1 MDCNVFNPVD
11 LPCGRTIENRLVKTA
26 MYEHMANFSGGPPNE
41 FHYGLYSEWAKHGW
55 GMILTG
61 NVQVSPQHL
70 TLGRDIVVPPTLDA
84 EDVKPFKKLAEV
96 IHGAVDGTRSL
107 AIMQL
112 SHAGRQ
118 SANFIG
124 GRLPFVPPLAPSSVR
139 VGTRRDENRGGGT
152 ISNLIFHALFQVP
165 MEMTALDIL
174 HVQSSFVRGA
184 LLAYKSGFDG
194 IQLHAAHGYLLAQFM
209 SPKSNIRNDK
219 YSVAPENA
227 TRMLS
232 EIIEA
237 IRKVVPTTFII
248 GIKINSADYVTSGN
262 TEEVSQ
268 EGERRV
274 LDHIRTIASWGVID
288 FIEISG
294 GDYEKPDFMA
304 CSGSQKLD
312 RQAFFAQ
319 FSRTVMKDLHQSPVP
334 FSSVPLILLTGG
346 LRSHSHLH
354 AALMSRHADLL
365 GIGRCAVLC
374 PDLPKI
380 LRSQLQN
387 NKSSST
393 WADKPFTREP
403 EAVFRASK
411 WVPSVK
417 LIGSGV
423 GTAWYTTRMRDIAIS
438 QIKNPRA
445 EPPPA
450 DYNRGGLIAVSMMWA
465 WFDSRIA
472 PIWVLGILMVLVVT
486 AGFSVSTK
494 NGVIGTPG

>member
-70 TLGRDIVVPPTLDA
+70 TLGRDIVVPPTLNA
-84 EDVKPFKKLAEV
+84 EDLKPFERLAEV
-96 IHGAVDGTRSL
+96 IHGVVDGTRSL

-124 GRLPFVPPLAPSSVR
+124 GRPPFVPPLAPSSVR
-139 VGTRRDENRGGGT
+139 VGAGHTESCRRGA
-152 ISNLIFHALFQVP
+152 ISDLIFHALFQVP
-165 MEMTALDIL
+165 TEMTTLDIL
-174 HVQSSFVRGA
+174 YVQSSFVRGA

-194 IQLHAAHGYLLAQFM
+194 VQLHAAHGYLLAQFM
-209 SPKSNIRNDK
+209 SHKSNIRNDE
-219 YSVAPENA
+219 YSAAPENV

-232 EIIEA
+232 EIVKA

-248 GIKINSADYVTSGN
+248 GIKINSADYITYGGA
-262 TEEVSQ
+262 EEVYQ

-274 LDHIRTIASWGVID
+274 LDHIRTIASWGIID

-312 RQAFFAQ
+312 RQAFFTR
-319 FSRTVMKDLHQSPVP
+319 FSRTVMKDLYRSPVP

-346 LRSHSHLH
+346 LRSHSHLQ
-354 AALMSRHADLL
+354 AALMSKHADLL
-365 GIGRCAVLC
+365 GIGRGAVLC
-374 PDLPKI
+374 PDLPEI
-380 LRSQLQN
+380 LRLQLQN

-393 WADKPFTREP
+393 WADRPFAHEP

-411 WVPSVK
+411 WVPSVG
-417 LIGSGV
+417 LIGAGV

-438 QIKNPRA
+438 QIKKPRA
-445 EPPPA
+445 EPPPV
-450 DYNRGGLIAVSMMWA
+450 DYNRGGLIAVFKMWA
-465 WFDSRIA
+465 WFDSRII
-472 PIWVLGILMVLVVT
+472 PIWVLGIFIMLIVT
-486 AGFSVSTK
+486 AEVFYQH
-494 NGVIGTPG
+494 

>member
-1 MDCNVFNPVD
+1 MDCDVFNPVD

-124 GRLPFVPPLAPSSVR
+124 GRPPFVPPLAPSSVC
-139 VGTRRDENRGGGT
+139 VGGGHDKNRERSAV
-152 ISNLIFHALFQVP
+152 SNLIFHALFQVP
-165 MEMTALDIL
+165 MEMTALDISN
-174 HVQSSFVRGA
+174 VQSSFVQGA
-184 LLAYKSGFDG
+184 LLAYKAGFDG

-209 SPKSNIRNDK
+209 SPKSNIRDDK

-232 EIIEA
+232 EIVEA

-319 FSRTVMKDLHQSPVP
+319 FSRTVMKDLHRSPVP

-346 LRSHSHLH
+346 LRSHSHLQ
-354 AALMSRHADLL
+354 AALMSKHADLL

-380 LRSQLQN
+380 LRLQLQN

-411 WVPSVK
+411 WIPSVK

-450 DYNRGGLIAVSMMWA
+450 DYNRGGLIAVFTMWA
-465 WFDSRIA
+465 WFDCRIA

-486 AGFSVSTK
+486 AGFSAS
-494 NGVIGTPG
+494 GVIRTPG

>member
-1 MDCNVFNPVD
+1 MDCNIFNPVD

-26 MYEHMANFSGGPPNE
+26 MYEHMASFTGGPPNE

-70 TLGRDIVVPPTLDA
+70 TLGRDIVVPPTLNA
-84 EDVKPFKKLAEV
+84 EDLKPFERLAEV

-124 GRLPFVPPLAPSSVR
+124 GRPPFVPPLAPSSVR
-139 VGTRRDENRGGGT
+139 VGAGCTENRGRGT
-152 ISNLIFHALFQVP
+152 ISDLMFHALFQVP
-165 MEMTALDIL
+165 TEMTTLDIL
-174 HVQSSFVRGA
+174 NVQSSFVRGA

-194 IQLHAAHGYLLAQFM
+194 VQLHAAHGYLLAQFM
-209 SPKSNIRNDK
+209 SPKSNVRNDE

-232 EIIEA
+232 EIVVA

-248 GIKINSADYVTSGN
+248 GIKINSADYVTSGS
-262 TEEVSQ
+262 TEEASQ

-274 LDHIRTIASWGVID
+274 LDHIRTITSWGIID

-319 FSRTVMKDLHQSPVP
+319 FSRTVMKDLYRSPVP

-346 LRSHSHLH
+346 FRSHSHLQ
-354 AALMSRHADLL
+354 AALKSKHADLL
-365 GIGRCAVLC
+365 GIGRGAVLC

-380 LRSQLQN
+380 LRLQLQDS
-387 NKSSST
+387 KSSST
-393 WADKPFTREP
+393 CADRPFAYEP
-403 EAVFRASK
+403 EAVSRASK

-417 LIGSGV
+417 LIGAGV
-423 GTAWYTTRMRDIAIS
+423 GTAWYTTRMRDIAIF
-438 QIKNPRA
+438 QIKNPSA

-450 DYNRGGLIAVSMMWA
+450 DYSRGGLTAVFKMWF

-472 PIWVLGILMVLVVT
+472 LIWALGIFTVLIVT
-486 AGFSVSTK
+486 TEVFYQH
-494 NGVIGTPG
+494 

>member
-1 MDCNVFNPVD
+1 MNCNVFDPVD
-11 LPCGRTIENRLVKTA
+11 LPCGRTIENRLVKAA

-61 NVQVSPQHL
+61 NVQISPQHL
-70 TLGRDIVVPPTLDA
+70 TLGRDIVVPPTLNA
-84 EDVKPFKKLAEV
+84 EDLKPFEKLAEV

-124 GRLPFVPPLAPSSVR
+124 GRPPFVPPLAPSSVR
-139 VGTRRDENRGGGT
+139 VGAGHAENRGRGT
-152 ISNLIFHALFQVP
+152 ISDLMFHALFQVP
-165 MEMTALDIL
+165 TEMTTLDIL
-174 HVQSSFVRGA
+174 DVQSSFVRGA

-194 IQLHAAHGYLLAQFM
+194 VQLHAAHGYLLAQFM
-209 SPKSNIRNDK
+209 NPKSNIRNDE
-219 YSVAPENA
+219 YSVAPENV

-232 EIIEA
+232 KIVEA

-248 GIKINSADYVTSGN
+248 GIKINSADYVTSGS
-262 TEEVSQ
+262 TEEASL

-274 LDHIRTIASWGVID
+274 LDHIRTIASWGIVD

-304 CSGSQKLD
+304 CSGSQTID
-312 RQAFFAQ
+312 RQAFFAR
-319 FSRTVMKDLHQSPVP
+319 FSRTVMKDLHRSPVP
-334 FSSVPLILLTGG
+334 SSSVPLILLTGG
-346 LRSHSHLH
+346 LRFYSHLQN
-354 AALMSRHADLL
+354 ALISNHADLL
-365 GIGRCAVLC
+365 GIGRGAVLC

-380 LRSQLQN
+380 LRLQLQN
-387 NKSSST
+387 SKSSST
-393 WADKPFTREP
+393 WADRPFAREP
-403 EAVFRASK
+403 EALFRASR

-417 LIGSGV
+417 LIGAGV
-423 GTAWYTTRMRDIAIS
+423 GTAWYITRMRDIAIS

-450 DYNRGGLIAVSMMWA
+450 DYNRGGLIAVFKMWA
-465 WFDSRIA
+465 WFDSRTA
-472 PIWVLGILMVLVVT
+472 LIWVLGIFMVLIVT
-486 AGFSVSTK
+486 TK
-494 NGVIGTPG
+494 VFYH

>member
-1 MDCNVFNPVD
+1 MSCNVFDPVN
-11 LPCGRTIENRLVKTA
+11 LPCGRTIENRLVKAA

-61 NVQVSPQHL
+61 NVQISPQHL
-70 TLGRDIVVPPTLDA
+70 TLGCDIVVPPTLNAKDL
-84 EDVKPFKKLAEV
+84 KPFEKLAEV

-124 GRLPFVPPLAPSSVR
+124 GRPPFVPPLAPSSVR
-139 VGTRRDENRGGGT
+139 VGAGHTENRGRGA
-152 ISNLIFHALFQVP
+152 ISDLMFHALFQVP
-165 MEMTALDIL
+165 TEMTTLDIL
-174 HVQSSFVRGA
+174 DVQSSFVRGA
-184 LLAYKSGFDG
+184 LLAYNSGFDG
-194 IQLHAAHGYLLAQFM
+194 VQLHAAHGYLLAQFM
-209 SPKSNIRNDK
+209 NPKSNIRSDEF
-219 YSVAPENA
+219 SVAPENV

-232 EIIEA
+232 EIVGA

-248 GIKINSADYVTSGN
+248 GIKINSADYLNSGS
-262 TEEVSQ
+262 TEEASQ

-274 LDHIRTIASWGVID
+274 LDHIRTIASWGVVD

-304 CSGSQKLD
+304 CSGSQTID
-312 RQAFFAQ
+312 RQAFFAR
-319 FSRTVMKDLHQSPVP
+319 FSRTVMMDLHRSPVP
-334 FSSVPLILLTGG
+334 VSSVPLILLTGG
-346 LRSHSHLH
+346 LRSYSHLQT
-354 AALMSRHADLL
+354 ALMSKHADLL
-365 GIGRCAVLC
+365 GIGRGAVLC
-374 PDLPKI
+374 PDLPRI

-387 NKSSST
+387 SKSSST
-393 WADKPFTREP
+393 WADRPFAREP
-403 EAVFRASK
+403 EALFRASK

-417 LIGSGV
+417 LIGAGV

-438 QIKNPRA
+438 QIKNPRV

-450 DYNRGGLIAVSMMWA
+450 DYSRGGLIAVFKMWA
-465 WFDSRIA
+465 WSDSRSSL
-472 PIWVLGILMVLVVT
+472 IWILGIFMVLVVT
-486 AGFSVSTK
+486 TK
-494 NGVIGTPG
+494 VFYQH